1 MRNNFKYDFAEDITK
16 MYNLNKL
23 TRPLD
28 FKRARVSS
36 YDITGGNADAWP
48 IAPGE
53 TKVLADLTGPGVI
66 SHIWF
71 TIASPDPQYLRK
83 IALRIYWDGEEN
95 PSVSSPVGD
104 FFGLGHS
111 VSYTYSC
118 ALFSA
123 STNSGEAGHIGDGVA
138 MNCWV
143 PMPFRKS
150 ARVEVTN
157 EQDLPI
163 HAFYFYVDYEKHTAL
178 PDDTLYFH
186 AMWRRENPAL
196 LPEAHGDPAFDAML
210 RGSNLTDKYNYL
222 ILDTVGRGTYVGM
235 NMSVDNLGTDWWGEG
250 DDMFF
255 IDRGNQ
261 NNPGEYDGALAW
273 PPDLHGTGSEDYLAH
288 AWGMQHTSNL
298 HCGEPWCEYK
308 EGNDHHS
315 KGKVCVYRYHVADPV
330 PFEKSLRVSIEHG
343 HANDRANDISTVAY
357 WYQDEPHK
365 NFAPLPPAVLRL
377 PR

>member
-1 MRNNFKYDFAEDITK
+1 MF
-16 MYNLNKL
+16 NLNRL

-28 FKRARVSS
+28 FTRARVSS
-36 YDITGGNADAWP
+36 YDTRGGNGDAWP

-53 TKVLADLTGPGVI
+53 TKTLALLEGPGVI

-71 TIASPDPQYLRK
+71 TIASPDKHYLRK
-83 IALRIYWDGEEN
+83 LALRIYWDGEEN
-95 PSVSSPVGD
+95 PSVTAPVGD

-118 ALFSA
+118 ALFSTSNNA
-123 STNSGEAGHIGDGVA
+123 EGGRVGDGVA

-150 ARVEVTN
+150 ARIEITN
-157 EQDLPI
+157 EQDQPV
-163 HAFYFYVDYEKHTAL
+163 HAFYFYIDWEKHNAL

-186 AMWRRENPAL
+186 AAWRRMDYAGENAEA
-196 LPEAHGDPAFDAML
+196 LPEAGGDPAYDAMKS
-210 RGSNLTDKYNYL
+210 GFNLTDKYNYL
-222 ILDTVGRGTYVGM
+222 ILDAVGRGTYLGM

-255 IDRGNQ
+255 IDRG
-261 NNPGEYDGALAW
+261 EYDGASAW
-273 PPDLHGTGSEDYLAH
+273 PPDLHGTGSEDYLCH
-288 AWGMQHTSNL
+288 AWGMQHANDL
-298 HCGEPWCEYK
+298 HCGEPWCEIK
-308 EGNDHHS
+308 EGTEHHRR
-315 KGKVCVYRYHVADPV
+315 GKVCVYRYHVADPV
-330 PFEKSLRVSIEHG
+330 PFTKSLRVTIEHG
-343 HANDRANDISTVAY
+343 HANDRKNDISTVAY

-365 NFAPLPPAVLRL
+365 HFAPLPPANRRL

>member
-1 MRNNFKYDFAEDITK
+1 
-16 MYNLNKL
+16 MYNLHRL

-36 YDITGGNADAWP
+36 YDVNGGNADAWP

-71 TIASPDPQYLRK
+71 TINSPDRLYLRK

-111 VSYTYSC
+111 VSFNYSC
-118 ALFSA
+118 ALFST
-123 STNSGEAGHIGDGVA
+123 SSNSGKDGGAVGDGVA
-138 MNCWV
+138 MNCWI

-150 ARVEVTN
+150 ARIEVTN
-157 EQDLPI
+157 EQDTPV
-163 HAFYFYVDYEKHTAL
+163 HSFYFYIDYEKHTSL
-178 PDDTLYFH
+178 PEDTLYFH
-186 AMWRRENPAL
+186 AMWRRENPAIV
-196 LPEAHGDPAFDAML
+196 PDGTGDPAYEAML
-210 RGSNLTDKYNYL
+210 RGANLTDKYNYL
-222 ILDTVGRGTYVGM
+222 ILDAVGRGTYIGM
-235 NMSVDNLGTDWWGEG
+235 NMSVDNLCGDWWGEG
-250 DDMFF
+250 DDMIF
-255 IDRGNQ
+255 IDRG
-261 NNPGEYDGALAW
+261 EDYDGAAEW
-273 PPDLHGTGSEDYLAH
+273 PPELHGTGSEDYLAH
-288 AWGMQHTSNL
+288 AWGMQHTHNL
-298 HCGEPWCEYK
+298 HCGEPWCEIK
-308 EGNDHHS
+308 EGHQHHS
-315 KGKVCVYRYHVADPV
+315 KGKVCVYRYHIADPV
-330 PFEKSLRVSIEHG
+330 PFEKTIRVSIEHG

-365 NFAPLPPAVLRL
+365 VFAPLPPAALRL